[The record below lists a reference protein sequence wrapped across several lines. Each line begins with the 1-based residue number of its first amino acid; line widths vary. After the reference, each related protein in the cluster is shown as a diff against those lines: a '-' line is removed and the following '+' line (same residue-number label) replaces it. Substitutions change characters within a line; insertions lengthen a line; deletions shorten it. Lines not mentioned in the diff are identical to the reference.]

1 MTGRE
6 KSAVRQELSSG
17 NDVQSAL
24 LFLAGWHTPASLTL
38 TRLSLALNCFYSSFN
53 IFFWLFLRQGGQFV
67 PIFLALVAGRVR
79 RAGRC
84 RERSQ
89 ARLRAHNGRSRMGGA
104 ESNPSPQTRQKVQ
117 ESERRWRRRWQKRR
131 RPRRRWRRPSRR
143 HGRIGQR
150 ILGGNVA
157 NYFVKSKHFIQI
169 ICDPQKKIT
178 KRRNLL
184 SRQIEISNGN
194 FISECRHLLISFFF
208 SSFFFLAIYNRWAVA
223 GAYDQKSLH
232 QSIRNMS
239 KLKKKTKKTIACK
252 SPLCPLVH
260 HSKDASDAL
269 RERPGWGGPTVPHS
283 VTRCC
288 LSLSA
293 YILANVALTC
303 WLVGIVFL

>member
-79 RAGRC
+79 RARRC

-117 ESERRWRRRWQKRR
+117 ESERRWRRRWHKRR

-239 KLKKKTKKTIACK
+239 KLKKKTKKNNSVQKPPMSAC
-252 SPLCPLVH
+252 SP
-260 HSKDASDAL
+260 
-269 RERPGWGGPTVPHS
+269 
-283 VTRCC
+283 
-288 LSLSA
+288 
-293 YILANVALTC
+293 
-303 WLVGIVFL
+303 F